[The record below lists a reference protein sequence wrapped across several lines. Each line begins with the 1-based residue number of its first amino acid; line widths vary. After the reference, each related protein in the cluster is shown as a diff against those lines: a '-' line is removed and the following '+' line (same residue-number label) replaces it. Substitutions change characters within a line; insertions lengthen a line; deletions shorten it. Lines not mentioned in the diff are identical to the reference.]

1 MRVRGLRFNI
11 VSLLS
16 LCVSYL
22 TFVALS
28 RGFPRIAPQATQLI
42 GIVPATLINY
52 FLNSYW
58 TFRDPRTVGRSNVRH
73 KRELRTKPETQ

>member
-1 MRVRGLRFNI
+1 MRFNF

-28 RGFPRIAPQATQLI
+28 RGFPRIAPQAAQLM
-42 GIVPATLINY
+42 GIVPAILINY

-58 TFRDPRTVGRSNVRH
+58 TFRYPRTAPRPEVRH
-73 KRELRTKPETQ
+73 RRGLRTKSETQ

>member
-1 MRVRGLRFNI
+1 MRLSL

-28 RGFPRIAPQATQLI
+28 RGFPSIAPQVPQLM

-58 TFRDPRTVGRSNVRH
+58 TFRDPRTAPRPEVRY
-73 KRELRTKPETQ
+73 RRGLRTKSETQ